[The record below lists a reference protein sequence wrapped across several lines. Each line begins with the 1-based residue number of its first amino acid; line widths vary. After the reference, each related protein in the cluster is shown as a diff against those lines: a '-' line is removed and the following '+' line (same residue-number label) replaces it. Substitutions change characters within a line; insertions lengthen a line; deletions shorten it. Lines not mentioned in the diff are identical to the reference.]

1 MKVKKVDISLLKEA
15 ENNVRLHNERQLV
28 ELQKSVRTFGQVRPI
43 VVDDDYNIIAGNGL
57 YKAMLTMGETEA
69 DILIMEN
76 ISEVNKRKLMLA
88 DNKIFELGSTD
99 SDNII
104 KIIEEIKFDFD
115 GDLEIPGFDE
125 GILELLIGRSDEI
138 QEQISDYG
146 TVSESLASDHSDKK
160 IAPSNEDNQT
170 REMVLNNQVVQVKPA
185 TANDVA
191 KPFVTCPKCG
201 EVIWL

>member
-1 MKVKKVDISLLKEA
+1 MNVKKVDISLLKEA

-57 YKAMLTMGETEA
+57 YKAMLAMGETEV
-69 DILIMEN
+69 DVLIMEN

-115 GDLEIPGFDE
+115 GELDIPGFDE

-138 QEQISDYG
+138 QEQISEYG
-146 TVSESLASDHSDKK
+146 AMSESKVSDLSDKER
-160 IAPSNEDNQT
+160 ASSNEDNQT

-185 TANDVA
+185 TENEVA

>member
-1 MKVKKVDISLLKEA
+1 MNVKKVDISLLKEA

-57 YKAMLTMGETEA
+57 CMAMRMMGETEA
-69 DILIMEN
+69 DVLVMEN

-115 GDLEIPGFDE
+115 GELDIPGFDE

-138 QEQISDYG
+138 QEQISEYG
-146 TVSESLASDHSDKK
+146 AMSESKVSDLSDKER
-160 IAPSNEDNQT
+160 ASSNEDNQT

-185 TANDVA
+185 TENEVA